1 MDMLIFLLLLFL
13 FLILVSECFSF
24 INVKEREREGIILMG
39 LFPFPSVLLGKKK
52 TEEVTALQAS
62 SLTISSRA
70 FSLISTLMVD
80 TYKYI
85 CDTKYPTR
93 LNSKTDTK

>member
-24 INVKEREREGIILMG
+24 INVKERERERVRGGYYIDGFVSFSLT
-39 LFPFPSVLLGKKK
+39 VLLGKKK

-62 SLTISSRA
+62 SSTISSRA

-85 CDTKYPTR
+85 
-93 LNSKTDTK
+93 

>member
-24 INVKEREREGIILMG
+24 INVRERERERERERYYIDGFVSFSLT
-39 LFPFPSVLLGKKK
+39 VLLGKKK

-62 SLTISSRA
+62 SSTISSRA

-85 CDTKYPTR
+85 
-93 LNSKTDTK
+93 

>member
-24 INVKEREREGIILMG
+24 INVKERERERVRGGYYIDGFVSFSLT
-39 LFPFPSVLLGKKK
+39 VLLGKKK

-62 SLTISSRA
+62 SSTISSRA

-80 TYKYI
+80 TYKY
-85 CDTKYPTR
+85 T
-93 LNSKTDTK
+93 

>member
-24 INVKEREREGIILMG
+24 INVKERERERERVRGGYYIDGFVSFSLT
-39 LFPFPSVLLGKKK
+39 VLLGKKK

-62 SLTISSRA
+62 SSTISSRA

-80 TYKYI
+80 TYKY
-85 CDTKYPTR
+85 T
-93 LNSKTDTK
+93 

>member
-1 MDMLIFLLLLFL
+1 MRGGYYIDGF
-13 FLILVSECFSF
+13 VSFS
-24 INVKEREREGIILMG
+24 LT
-39 LFPFPSVLLGKKK
+39 VLLGKKK

-62 SLTISSRA
+62 SSTISSRA

-85 CDTKYPTR
+85 
-93 LNSKTDTK
+93 